1 MCMMELATKTIT
13 AESTMGNQRAARET
27 MGSLLRARSNLR
39 MSGLST
45 RGYGNGAVAVKGKG
59 RDRRDK
65 GAGDVLGGGE
75 LRQDRVVKA
84 FAVEVGDVLH
94 KCHHQRMRMA
104 FAR

>member
-1 MCMMELATKTIT
+1 
-13 AESTMGNQRAARET
+13 
-27 MGSLLRARSNLR
+27 

-59 RDRRDK
+59 REKAGKGRDK
-65 GAGDVLGGGE
+65 GAGDVLGGGV

>member
-1 MCMMELATKTIT
+1 
-13 AESTMGNQRAARET
+13 
-27 MGSLLRARSNLR
+27 
-39 MSGLST
+39 MSGLSR

-59 RDRRDK
+59 RDK

-75 LRQDRVVKA
+75 LRQDRVIEA